1 MNFNFA
7 GTFTASMRTKA
18 Y

>member
-18 Y
+18 H